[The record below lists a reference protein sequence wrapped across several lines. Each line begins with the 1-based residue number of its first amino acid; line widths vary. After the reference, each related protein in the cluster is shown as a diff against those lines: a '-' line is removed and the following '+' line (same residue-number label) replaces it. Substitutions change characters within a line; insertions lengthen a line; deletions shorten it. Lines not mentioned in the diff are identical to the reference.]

1 MSDLLDRLDEHEF
14 PTADVLLCLKPKLI
28 EKRDAAM
35 ARVASAN
42 RTRTTDKP
50 DAVDDD
56 RMATPAVSPALAE
69 AIAAVEA
76 VNDEIIAASITL
88 RITGVDRLQW
98 NRFMLANP
106 PRRGKAEAFDPT
118 TFYMYVAKKTATY
131 VDANDEIHD
140 VTADEWTTI
149 DAKLADGEY
158 DRLAQAILKVNRSV
172 GAQDVSFFANGSEK
186 TPDSSEISE

>member
-28 EKRDAAM
+28 KKRDAAM
-35 ARVASAN
+35 TRVASVKRN
-42 RTRTTDKP
+42 TTTDKP
-50 DAVDDD
+50 DVVDD
-56 RMATPAVSPALAE
+56 RMATPSVSPALGE

-106 PRRGKAEAFDPT
+106 PRRGKPESFDPT

-131 VDANDEIHD
+131 VDAAGFVHD

-149 DAKLADGEY
+149 DAKLGDGEY
-158 DRLAQAILKVNRSV
+158 DRLAEAILEVNRSV

-186 TPDSSEISE
+186 TPDSSEISD